1 MSWKETYEQW
11 LKQPNLAPT
20 LKAELD
26 AMKDDKEIED
36 AFYVHYHLGLPECVD

>member
-36 AFYVHYHLGLPECVD
+36 AFYGPLSFGTAGMR